1 MHVHIIELTELA
13 LGLYVGVPHI
23 SKWLTPYPCVCV
35 CGVSVCACVCV
46 VCVCVLWYIEC
57 TLILGENELSFVPTS
72 FENILSLMLRDVC
85 NVAVD
90 VDNFLFPS

>member
-1 MHVHIIELTELA
+1 MAH
-13 LGLYVGVPHI
+13 P
-23 SKWLTPYPCVCV
+23 LTPVCVCVVCV
-35 CGVSVCACVCV
+35 CGVVSVCVWC

-57 TLILGENELSFVPTS
+57 TFILGENELSFVPTS
-72 FENILSLMLRDVC
+72 FENILSLMLCDVC